1 MTKKDLNSRIVFF
14 QKNTV
19 TMAREL
25 LGKLLVI
32 NIENEIL
39 AGYIIETEAYLGK
52 ADKACHSYQNKKTRK
67 NEAMFEKAGTIYI
80 YTMHTHKMLNIVS
93 CENDN
98 QQAVLIR
105 AIEPVINIGKMEENR
120 GKKGILVTNGPGK
133 LTKAMKIDDRFNKT
147 EIRFIEK
154 NMFKDNRKENFRK
167 NIIEN
172 ESVKE
177 ISENKELFN
186 YDISKM
192 DEKYLYIDFENSKIP
207 QKIEKTARIGIPNK
221 GVWTKRKLRF
231 FVAGN
236 KFVSGMRKSEFLED
250 IWK

>member
-1 MTKKDLNSRIVFF
+1 M
-14 QKNTV
+14 
-19 TMAREL
+19 
-25 LGKLLVI
+25 
-32 NIENEIL
+32 
-39 AGYIIETEAYLGK
+39 
-52 ADKACHSYQNKKTRK
+52 
-67 NEAMFEKAGTIYI
+67 
-80 YTMHTHKMLNIVS
+80 
-93 CENDN
+93 
-98 QQAVLIR
+98 
-105 AIEPVINIGKMEENR
+105 
-120 GKKGILVTNGPGK
+120 
-133 LTKAMKIDDRFNKT
+133 ID
-147 EIRFIEK
+147 RFIEK